1 MSMKTFL
8 LWQQLYLILS
18 HVAPHLPCIVVAV
31 LVHAV
36 ALVPHVLARVLVAEA
51 RERDRVLQEHRV
63 ILEACPTARRVSTL
77 FRTVF
82 SRYSLELEV
91 LLVTHLGYIQIAV
104 PKGRPP
110 RNKTAR

>member
-1 MSMKTFL
+1 MVYANILTATAVFHPV
-8 LWQQLYLILS
+8 ILS

-77 FRTVF
+77 FRTNF

-91 LLVTHLGYIQIAV
+91 LLGYLDS
-104 PKGRPP
+104 
-110 RNKTAR
+110 